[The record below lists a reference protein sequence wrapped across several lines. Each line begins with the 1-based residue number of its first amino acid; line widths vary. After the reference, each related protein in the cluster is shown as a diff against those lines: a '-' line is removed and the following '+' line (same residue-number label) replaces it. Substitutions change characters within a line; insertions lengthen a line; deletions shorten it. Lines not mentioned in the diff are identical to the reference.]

1 MGELPFRGA
10 RNQHS
15 HGERAGDAVA
25 AVGHAENFEVT
36 APNGST
42 VAVAFPGP
50 IWGREHGRP
59 VAGTGKRGA
68 FTIHCAPIRAL
79 ATHGLRDVSWR
90 SGPGAEI
97 RDGGCL
103 VALSFNRAPQPG
115 R

>member
-79 ATHGLRDVSWR
+79 ATH
-90 SGPGAEI
+90 AI
-97 RDGGCL
+97 R
-103 VALSFNRAPQPG
+103 NT
-115 R
+115 